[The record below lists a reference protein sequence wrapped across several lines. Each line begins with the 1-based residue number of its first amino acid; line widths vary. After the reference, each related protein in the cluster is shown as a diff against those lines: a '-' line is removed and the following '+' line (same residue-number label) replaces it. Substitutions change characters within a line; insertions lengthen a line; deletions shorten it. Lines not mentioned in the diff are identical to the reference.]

1 MSTLSDITK
10 RLEELPEKKK
20 MKALNND
27 VQTLTARL
35 VDVHAKLSDASNRRA
50 NAQIV
55 FPDGDFSK
63 TATAVRAAARQ
74 AANLMEALEK
84 DFSDVGSRATEEKV
98 TRLGDRAK
106 HAEAD
111 LTKTWPT
118 LMQRQLKSYEA
129 IAEVAANL
137 PGGAVLAEI
146 MQRLRQ
152 HTDKA
157 PPTKQ
162 TANTISEDLTALR
175 EAVENLG
182 LEGEAGKFLIKAAKG
197 TADPRDLFKEEIK
210 TYFEEKGLWHVL
222 AVTIK

>member
-10 RLEELPEKKK
+10 RLEELPEQKKRK
-20 MKALNND
+20 TLNND

-35 VDVHAKLSDASNRRA
+35 VEIHAKLSDASNRRA
-50 NAQIV
+50 NAQLV
-55 FPDGDFSK
+55 FPDEGFHK
-63 TATAVRAAARQ
+63 TAAAVRAAARQ
-74 AANLMEALEK
+74 AANLKKALVK
-84 DFSDVGSRATEEKV
+84 DFSDVGSRATENKV

-106 HAEAD
+106 HGEAD
-111 LTKTWPT
+111 LSRTWPT
-118 LMQRQLKSYEA
+118 LIQRQLKSYQA

-152 HTDKA
+152 YADK
-157 PPTKQ
+157 PPAIRQ
-162 TANTISEDLTALR
+162 TAESISEDFAGLK

-182 LEGEAGKFLIKAAKG
+182 LAGEAGKFLIKAAKG
-197 TADPRDLFKEEIK
+197 TADPRDLFKEEIRE
-210 TYFEEKGLWHVL
+210 YFEEKGLWHVL